1 MLPPRANA
9 SGPSRARIPPDK
21 TVAARS
27 PRPGRKQR
35 ALWTACGLA
44 AVALGTLGII
54 LPLLPTTP
62 FLLLAAACFLR
73 GSDRLHDWLI
83 HHRRFGP
90 LIRQYR
96 EHHAIPLRTKRT
108 TLLLLW
114 ATLIFSGL
122 FVLEVLWG
130 RLLLLAVGIGV
141 TLHLLSMRTMK

>member
-1 MLPPRANA
+1 
-9 SGPSRARIPPDK
+9 
-21 TVAARS
+21 
-27 PRPGRKQR
+27 
-35 ALWTACGLA
+35 
-44 AVALGTLGII
+44 
-54 LPLLPTTP
+54 LPTTP

-96 EHHAIPLRTKRT
+96 EQRAIPRRTQLA

-114 ATLIFSGL
+114 ATLVFSGL
-122 FVLEVLWG
+122 FVLESLGG

-141 TLHLLSMRTMK
+141 TLHLLSMRTLK

>member
-1 MLPPRANA
+1 MLPDAGHPIGDGQPQGVCRPRL
-9 SGPSRARIPPDK
+9 
-21 TVAARS
+21 
-27 PRPGRKQR
+27 GRKRR
-35 ALWTACGLA
+35 ALFTACGLA
-44 AVALGTLGII
+44 AVGLGLLGII

-62 FLLLAAACFLR
+62 FLLLAAACFVR

-83 HHRRFGP
+83 THRRFGP

-96 EHHAIPLRTKRT
+96 EHHAIPLRTKLS

-130 RLLLLAVGIGV
+130 RLLLLIVGIGV
-141 TLHLLSMRTMK
+141 TLHLLSMRTLK